1 MLKVAQ
7 ATFAAACFSGLS
19 DIHECLGVLQMIP
32 SPLDK
37 QTADCDSLHDW
48 LMSLAMDLAA
58 LCDMKEVKMT
68 PLDAIWPFLV
78 QT

>member
-7 ATFAAACFSGLS
+7 ATFAVACFSGLS

-37 QTADCDSLHDW
+37 QTADCHSLHDW
-48 LMSLAMDLAA
+48 LMSLAMNLAA
-58 LCDMKEVKMT
+58 LCDM
-68 PLDAIWPFLV
+68 
-78 QT
+78 